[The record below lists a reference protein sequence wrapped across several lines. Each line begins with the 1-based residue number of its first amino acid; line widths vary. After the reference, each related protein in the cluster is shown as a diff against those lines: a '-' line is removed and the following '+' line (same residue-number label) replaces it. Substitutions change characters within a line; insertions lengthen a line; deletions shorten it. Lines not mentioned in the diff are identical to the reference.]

1 MVWWIASWAEDE
13 LVQGKNSL
21 LTRGVLVLQ
30 WDCVD
35 EDDLSLDQF
44 TLLWWLV
51 LFIEAL
57 VLFPNIER
65 EGSQQRRAN
74 LKGDS

>member
-1 MVWWIASWAEDE
+1 MVRDPFPLI
-13 LVQGKNSL
+13 GP
-21 LTRGVLVLQ
+21 
-30 WDCVD
+30 
-35 EDDLSLDQF
+35 DQF
-44 TLLWWLV
+44 PLLLLWWLV